1 MVEAAGVE
9 LHKRLCFCNLR
20 ILQDRKN
27 PKIDDSQGHRTVIV
41 QSATQLVI
49 RRGFPEMHANPDI
62 DIVAFYNS
70 YVATYFERD
79 VALAGP
85 SPVWGISSA
94 SCSSCALR
102 SANLLNKIALA
113 VAAWE

>member
-1 MVEAAGVE
+1 MLVEAAGVE

-70 YVATYFERD
+70 YLATYFERD
-79 VALAGP
+79 VRSLAQQCQSGEFRAPAPSALQT
-85 SPVWGISSA
+85 
-94 SCSSCALR
+94 C
-102 SANLLNKIALA
+102 
-113 VAAWE
+113 